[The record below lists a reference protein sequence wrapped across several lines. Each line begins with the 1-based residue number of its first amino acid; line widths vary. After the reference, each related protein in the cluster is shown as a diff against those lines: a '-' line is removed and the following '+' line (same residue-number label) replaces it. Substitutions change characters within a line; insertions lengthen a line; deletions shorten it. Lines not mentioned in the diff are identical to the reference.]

1 MIKITF
7 DNGEEYTEEQYKKDY
22 VRMMDS
28 LRQDYLGA
36 KNCLGVDCG
45 NCPLLKKTCGYKGN
59 ESSYYRSLET
69 VKIVHNWAKAHHIVT
84 NEDML
89 KKTFGNEVLVYI
101 EEEAYRYG
109 WMSKEYKEP
118 KGEKR

>member
-1 MIKITF
+1 MIEIKI
-7 DNGEEYTEEQYKKDY
+7 DDEIYTEEQYKKDY

-36 KNCLGVDCG
+36 KNCGGVDCG
-45 NCPLLKKTCGYKGN
+45 NCPLLTKTCSYKGEEN
-59 ESSYYRSLET
+59 SYYRCLET

-89 KKTFGNEVLVYI
+89 KKLLEMKYLSILKKKLIDMDG
-101 EEEAYRYG
+101 
-109 WMSKEYKEP
+109 
-118 KGEKR
+118 

>member
-28 LRQDYLGA
+28 LRQDSFGE
-36 KNCLGVDCG
+36 KNCQGVDCG
-45 NCPLLKKTCGYKGN
+45 NCPLLKETCSYQGREN
-59 ESSYYRSLET
+59 SYYRCLET
-69 VKIVHNWAKAHHIVT
+69 VKIVHNWAKAHPIIT

-89 KKTFGNEVLVYI
+89 KKTFGDEVLNYI
-101 EEEAYRYG
+101 EAEAYEDG
-109 WMSKEYKEP
+109 WMSKEYKDP
-118 KGEKR
+118 KGE